1 MFVLGMYVSIESN
14 WVAPLNGPCI
24 CDCQVD
30 NLDPHIC
37 MRLSHS
43 FQIDYM
49 IWISTSSH
57 KYGSQDKQEFMIVS
71 VCTSLV
77 SFLILGT
84 SIRFT

>member
-1 MFVLGMYVSIESN
+1 
-14 WVAPLNGPCI
+14 
-24 CDCQVD
+24 
-30 NLDPHIC
+30 

-49 IWISTSSH
+49 TWISTSSH